1 MNTLQIQDAFQP
13 YYAGREESRED
24 HAVPAKK
31 TKETSLSQQK
41 RAARRIKDAF
51 QARQE
56 RKPEDRD

>member
-31 TKETSLSQQK
+31 AKESSLSQQK

-51 QARQE
+51 KARQE
-56 RKPEDRD
+56 PEDRD